1 MENIQRLS
9 QILSR
14 QVPEGNMDLF
24 QHSNFLEHP
33 ALDIGTR
40 YFTSRRDDLM
50 GRSAPFDSYVDPKGI
65 LASIVD
71 DKYFYGSDNIVL
83 YYLAHRK
90 TPDDAIR

>member
-1 MENIQRLS
+1 
-9 QILSR
+9 
-14 QVPEGNMDLF
+14 MDLF

-33 ALDIGTR
+33 ALDVGTR
-40 YFTSRRDDLM
+40 YFTSRKDDLM
-50 GRSAPFDSYVDPKGI
+50 GPSAPFDGSVDPKGI